1 MTKQEIIK
9 EIKAGSTLEQLE
21 EIGYIDIDFIEHNLQ
36 DFIQAL
42 EEVTNN
48 EYTITDRIGKR
59 VIEQY

>member
-21 EIGYIDIDFIEHNLQ
+21 EIGYIDIGFIEHNLQ

-42 EEVTNN
+42 EEVTGN
-48 EYTITDRIGKR
+48 EYTITDRVGKR
-59 VIEQY
+59 VVEQY

>member
-21 EIGYIDIDFIEHNLQ
+21 EIGYIDIDFIEYNLQ

-42 EEVTNN
+42 EEITNN
-48 EYTITDRIGKR
+48 EYTITDRVGKR
-59 VIEQY
+59 VVEQY

>member
-21 EIGYIDIDFIEHNLQ
+21 EIGYIDIDFIEYNLQ

-42 EEVTNN
+42 EEVTGN
-48 EYTITDRIGKR
+48 EYTITDRVGKR
-59 VIEQY
+59 VVEQY

>member
-42 EEVTNN
+42 EEVTGN
-48 EYTITDRIGKR
+48 EYTITDRVGKR
-59 VIEQY
+59 VVEQY

>member
-21 EIGYIDIDFIEHNLQ
+21 EIGYIDIDFIEYNLQ
-36 DFIQAL
+36 DFIRAL
-42 EEVTNN
+42 EEIKNN
-48 EYTITDRIGKR
+48 EYTITDRVGKR

>member
-42 EEVTNN
+42 EEITNN